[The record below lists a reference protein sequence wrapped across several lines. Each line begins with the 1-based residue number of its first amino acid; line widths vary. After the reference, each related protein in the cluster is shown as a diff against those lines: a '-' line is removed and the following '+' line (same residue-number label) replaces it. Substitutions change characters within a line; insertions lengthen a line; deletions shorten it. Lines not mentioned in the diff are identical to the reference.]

1 MRTHVVG
8 RAGAWGAAALLL
20 SAALVFFLGAAA
32 PRASAEGAAANA
44 GEAAPGAEEPAAA
57 GPAAPAAPAAAAQ
70 EPGERRAQAPAAQAQ
85 APPRAAAGGTGTA
98 NPVVLVI
105 VLGALALA
113 PFALIMLTSFVKI
126 SVVLSILRNALGAQ
140 QVPPNQ
146 VITGISLILT
156 VFIMAPVVEK
166 MYAEAGQIGD
176 SEAIFS
182 EVSVKTIFEGAKRG
196 REPLRVF
203 LERHAAE
210 RDRKMFY
217 DLARRMAVKNGNDP
231 AEILVTDFRIV
242 VPAFVTS
249 QLTEAFKIG
258 FLLFIPFLII
268 DMVVSNILQA
278 MGMFML
284 SPTMIS
290 LPFKLLLFVL
300 VDGWVILIRNLV
312 LAYT

>member
-1 MRTHVVG
+1 MFLTWA
-8 RAGAWGAAALLL
+8 RASKRCALRRKAALAAVLF
-20 SAALVFFLGAAA
+20 SAFFVWLTTDVSPLV
-32 PRASAEGAAANA
+32 ASAQQLG
-44 GEAAPGAEEPAAA
+44 GG
-57 GPAAPAAPAAAAQ
+57 
-70 EPGERRAQAPAAQAQ
+70 
-85 APPRAAAGGTGTA
+85 AGGAGTA

-126 SVVLSILRNALGAQ
+126 SVVLSILRNALGTQ

-156 VFIMAPVVEK
+156 IFIMAPVVEK
-166 MYAEAGQIGD
+166 MYAEAGQIGET
-176 SEAIFS
+176 EAVFS
-182 EVSVKTIFEGAKRG
+182 EVSVKTIFEAAKRG
-196 REPLRVF
+196 REPLRAF

-210 RDRKMFY
+210 RDRKMFLG
-217 DLARRMAVKNGNDP
+217 LAQRMAVRNGNDP
-231 AEILVTDFRIV
+231 QEILVTDFRIV
-242 VPAFVTS
+242 VPSFVTS

-258 FLLFIPFLII
+258 FLLFIPFLVI

-312 LAYT
+312 LGYT

>member
-1 MRTHVVG
+1 MRAPTAETG
-8 RAGAWGAAALLL
+8 RAMATQPPRGWRGGLTLARCILLAAAAL
-20 SAALVFFLGAAA
+20 AAVSIYLTTDASPLVALAQDEATRAVAPSPQQQQGGGGGA
-32 PRASAEGAAANA
+32 SS
-44 GEAAPGAEEPAAA
+44 
-57 GPAAPAAPAAAAQ
+57 
-70 EPGERRAQAPAAQAQ
+70 
-85 APPRAAAGGTGTA
+85 GTA
-98 NPVVLVI
+98 NPVVLII

-126 SVVLSILRNALGAQ
+126 SVVLSILRNALGTQ

-156 VFIMAPVVEK
+156 IFIMSPVVEK
-166 MYAEAGQIGD
+166 MYKEAGQVGD
-176 SEAIFS
+176 TEAIFS
-182 EVSVKTIFEGAKRG
+182 EVSVRTIFEAAKRG
-196 REPLRVF
+196 REPLRAF

-210 RDRKMFY
+210 RDRKMFFE
-217 DLARRMAVKNGNDP
+217 LARRMAVRNGNDP
-231 AEILVTDFRIV
+231 NEILVTDFRV
-242 VPAFVTS
+242 VIPSFVTS

-258 FLLFIPFLII
+258 FLLFIPFLVI

-312 LAYT
+312 LGYT